1 MNDGLFTKLH
11 QNYLLGTNEN
21 YKDFQTYLAKLKLLQ
36 YDTLYGQNYIHN
48 ENSIPVASH
57 LKLGTK

>member
-11 QNYLLGTNEN
+11 QNYLFGT
-21 YKDFQTYLAKLKLLQ
+21 

-48 ENSIPVASH
+48 ENSIPVASN